1 MLIVRVEHVATPH
14 PGSGN
19 RPGDAW
25 CERPG
30 RPAAC
35 AAAVGATW
43 GPSKRRSPKVIE

>member
-19 RPGDAW
+19 RPGDVW

-30 RPAAC
+30 RPAAF
-35 AAAVGATW
+35 ALLRWSNLGA
-43 GPSKRRSPKVIE
+43 EQA